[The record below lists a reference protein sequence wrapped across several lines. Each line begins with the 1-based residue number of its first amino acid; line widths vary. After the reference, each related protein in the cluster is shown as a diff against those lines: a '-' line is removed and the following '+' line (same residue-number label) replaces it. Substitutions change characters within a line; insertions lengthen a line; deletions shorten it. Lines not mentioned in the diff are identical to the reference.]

1 MTRQCNEFER
11 VLRAGDAEID
21 EVFRDHAE
29 TCPSC
34 RKQLRLWEE
43 MPVAARH
50 MHKSWDSPGLWPRIH
65 QALTVESRKEQH
77 AAYLER
83 LFQGL
88 AVYWRPVAAIA
99 AVAVISLSVAW
110 VLLTGTQT
118 PIALKKAPERF
129 LTERALAEVEHNE
142 AVYIESIEKLSRLL
156 QPRLE
161 QADSPLMLSYR
172 EKLLLIDEAIR
183 ECRENIERNR
193 FNAHLRQELLAMYQE
208 KQRTLQELVKEN

>member
-11 VLRAGDAEID
+11 LLSAGDAEIG
-21 EVFRDHAE
+21 EGFREHAE

-34 RKQLRLWEE
+34 REQLQLWDE
-43 MPVAARH
+43 MSVAARQI
-50 MHKSWDSPGLWPRIH
+50 HKSWESPGLWPRIR
-65 QALTVESRKEQH
+65 QDLTVESRKRH

-83 LFQGL
+83 FFQGL
-88 AVYWRPVAAIA
+88 AIGWRPVAAIA
-99 AVAVISLSVAW
+99 AVAALSLVVVW
-110 VLLTGTQT
+110 VLLTGTQV
-118 PIALKKAPERF
+118 PVALKKAPERF

-156 QPRLE
+156 EPRLE

-183 ECRENIERNR
+183 DCKENIERNR
-193 FNAHLRQELLAMYQE
+193 FNAHLRQELLVMYQE
-208 KQRTLQELVKEN
+208 KQRTLQELMKEN